1 MTAPVFASVA
11 DVRDRL
17 ASAGYLTDDAIATVV
32 FLADRLGK
40 PLLVE
45 GPAGVG
51 KTELAKAV
59 AAATGAGLVRLQC
72 YEGLDEARAL
82 YEWNY
87 KKQLLRIQAAQSSSD
102 DATWDAV
109 HDDIFSEEF
118 LLERPLLAA
127 IRRTEPTVLL
137 VDETDKADVEVEGL
151 LLEVLSDFQV
161 TVPELGTIT
170 ATRRP
175 FVVLTSNATRELS
188 EALKRR
194 CLYLHLDYPDA
205 AREKAIVLTRVPQVA
220 DALAEQIVRTVR
232 ALRSLELRKP
242 PSISETIDWARTLLA
257 LGLDTLDADAAGGTL
272 GVVLKHH
279 ADQQKALKQLHLA
292 DRS

>member
-59 AAATGAGLVRLQC
+59 AAATSAGLVRLQC